1 MVSILL
7 ASHGNFAEGILQSG
21 QMLFGPQDDVAAV
34 KLTPDEGP
42 DDLHAK
48 MLAAIQGFSNQNEVL
63 ILVDLFGGTPYNQAN
78 QIFAGHE
85 DKWAIVTGL
94 NLPMLIEAYS
104 LRLSENDVHSIAS
117 QIISSAQDGVK
128 GKPDSV
134 QPQKPEASVKA
145 NSSAKTGK
153 IAPGTVLGDGHIK
166 YVLARID
173 SRLLHGQIA
182 TSWNKET
189 KPDRIIV
196 VSDSVSRDKLRKQ
209 MIVEVAPPGVYANV
223 IPISKLI
230 EIDKDPRFGDTRALL
245 LFETPQDA
253 LRVIKGGVGI
263 QELNVGS
270 LAHAEG
276 KVAVNK
282 ALSLNEDDVQTF
294 DELKQMGVKFDVRKV
309 PADSRENMDSI
320 LAKARK
326 GLKM

>member
-21 QMLFGPQDDVAAV
+21 QMLFGPQTDVAAV

-48 MLAAIQGFSNQNEVL
+48 MLAAINSFSNQDEVL
-63 ILVDLFGGTPYNQAN
+63 ILVDLFGGTPFNQAN
-78 QIFAGHE
+78 KIFVDHE

-94 NLPMLIEAYS
+94 NLPILIEAYS
-104 LRLSENDVHSIAS
+104 LRLGANSAHDIAA
-117 QIISSAQDGVK
+117 QIIPVAQDGVK

-134 QPQKPEASVKA
+134 QPAKPVTSKNNTPAA
-145 NSSAKTGK
+145 TGA
-153 IAPGTVLGDGHIK
+153 IAPGTVLGDGHID

-209 MIVEVAPPGVYANV
+209 MIVEVAPPGVHANV

-230 EIDKDPRFGDTRALL
+230 EIDKDPRFGATRALL

-253 LRVIKGGVGI
+253 LRVIKGGVDI
-263 QELNVGS
+263 KELNIGS
-270 LAHAEG
+270 MAHAEG

-282 ALSLNEDDVQTF
+282 ALSLNEDDVHTF

-309 PADSRENMDSI
+309 PADSRESMDNI
-320 LAKARK
+320 IAKARK